1 MPQDYLM
8 RLIEQI
14 GQMLASILT
23 LRRAGRNEE
32 AAQEIDAMCLQTAG
46 LPLDRIRKSSPESIA
61 AALAT
66 SGALRH
72 ARAITL
78 AELLMQDAELS
89 EAAGRKADGML
100 SRLHAFC
107 LLSDSIDVLGAEE
120 QSIYRQKLTALA
132 ATIEACSADP
142 YVHERL
148 RRYAAAEATR
158 L

>member
-1 MPQDYLM
+1 M

-14 GQMLASILT
+14 AQMLASILA
-23 LRRAGRNEE
+23 LRRAGRNQE
-32 AAQEIDAMCLQTAG
+32 AAQEIQAMCLQTAG

-61 AALAT
+61 ATLAT

-72 ARAITL
+72 QRAIML

-89 EAAGRKADGML
+89 EAAGRKTDGML

-107 LLSDSIDVLGAEE
+107 LLSDSIDLLGPKE
-120 QSIYRQKLTALA
+120 QPIYRQKLAALA

-142 YVHERL
+142 YVHNKL
-148 RRYAAAEATR
+148 RKYAADEAAR
-158 L
+158 R